1 MSPILPHPLAPGPQA
16 LAHSERLRSEI
27 NRQIRQSAGWL
38 DFSRFMALALYAPG
52 LGYYSAGSVKLGA
65 GGDFVTAPEMTSLF
79 AETWARPVSDNLAK
93 LQGQRPV
100 VLELGAGS
108 GRLAR
113 DMLLALAQRE
123 VLPEHYL
130 ILEVSADLRA
140 RQEALL
146 TTLPKNLRERVAW
159 CSSWPESLTGVLL
172 ANEVL
177 DALPVHRVG
186 WRGDHW
192 VELGI
197 ALDREDWV
205 WQERPLNDMRLIRR
219 LPPTDPLP
227 VPYDTEICLAA
238 TDLMVNLAQS
248 LRAGRAYFIDYGFP
262 EREYYHPQR
271 HEGTLMC
278 HIRHHAHDDPLHYPG
293 LQDITAHVDFT
304 AVARTAIQ
312 NGLCLEDY
320 RTMAGWLIEQGMI
333 ERLGDIPVTDE
344 ARYLPA
350 VSAVQKL
357 LSPAEMGEMFK
368 VLVLGREQTSSSA
381 LAMLGLS

>member
-1 MSPILPHPLAPGPQA
+1 MLPILPHPLIPEPQA
-16 LAHSERLRSEI
+16 LAHSERLRNEI

-65 GGDFVTAPEMTSLF
+65 GGDFVTAPEMTTLF
-79 AETWARPVSDNLAK
+79 AETMARPVSETLIE
-93 LQGQRPV
+93 LQGQHPV
-100 VLELGAGS
+100 VFELGAGS

-113 DMLLALAQRE
+113 DMLLALAKRD
-123 VLPEHYL
+123 VLPERYL

-140 RQEALL
+140 RQETLL
-146 TTLPKNLRERVAW
+146 DSLPVHLRKRVSW
-159 CSSWPESLTGVLL
+159 CTSWPGSLTGVLI

-177 DALPVHRVG
+177 DSLPVHRVG
-186 WRGDHW
+186 WRGNHW

-197 ALDREDWV
+197 ALEQEAWI
-205 WQERPLNDMRLIRR
+205 WQERPLNDARLIQR
-219 LPPTDPLP
+219 LPQTDGLP

-238 TDLMVNLAQS
+238 TDLMVNLAQL

-278 HIRHHAHDDPLHYPG
+278 HIRHHVHDDPLRYPG

-304 AVARTAIQ
+304 AVARAAIQ

-320 RTMAGWLIEQGMI
+320 RTMAGWLIGEGMI
-333 ERLGDIPVTDE
+333 EVLGNIPVTDE

-368 VLVLGREQTSSSA
+368 VLVLGKEQTSSSA
-381 LAMLGLS
+381 LVTLGLS